1 VRIVVFGLAV
11 SSSWGNG
18 HATTFRAL
26 LKALHQRGHRIVFY
40 EKNEEWYESNRDLP
54 DPTFCD
60 LRIFESWDDELSKIR
75 AELNACDV
83 AIVGSYFPFGT
94 RALDEVL
101 ASKATVKAF
110 YDIDTPITHAKL
122 KNGGPSYLEKRQL
135 PGLDLYLS
143 FTGGSI
149 LQDLETRFGVK
160 RARPLYCSFDP
171 KDHFRRPQNPR
182 FRCDLSYMGTHAS
195 DRQKKVH
202 DFFLSP
208 AQQIPDATFLLA
220 GAQYPEDMQLPGNVK
235 HLMHVSP
242 PQHSEFYSASRF
254 TLNLTRQDM
263 VEAGYSPSV
272 RLFEAAACG
281 AAIITD
287 DWPGLESFFE
297 IGDQILIA
305 QETAQIVHYLR
316 DLDDQQL
323 QKMGTKARDR
333 VLEEHSSAERAR
345 QLEELIEEA
354 VGRPLEN
361 RPFAAMGL

>member
-1 VRIVVFGLAV
+1 
-11 SSSWGNG
+11 
-18 HATTFRAL
+18 
-26 LKALHQRGHRIVFY
+26 
-40 EKNEEWYESNRDLP
+40 
-54 DPTFCD
+54 
-60 LRIFESWDDELSKIR
+60 
-75 AELNACDV
+75 
-83 AIVGSYFPFGT
+83 
-94 RALDEVL
+94 
-101 ASKATVKAF
+101 
-110 YDIDTPITHAKL
+110 
-122 KNGGPSYLEKRQL
+122 
-135 PGLDLYLS
+135 
-143 FTGGSI
+143 
-149 LQDLETRFGVK
+149 
-160 RARPLYCSFDP
+160 
-171 KDHFRRPQNPR
+171 
-182 FRCDLSYMGTHAS
+182 MGTHAS

-220 GAQYPEDMQLPGNVK
+220 GAQYPEDMKLPGNVK